1 MPIRRSPGPIRRSCG
16 PVRRWI
22 GQGSGRAPFLA
33 VVAVLLAGLAGCT
46 GTGNAAAAGQTIQV
60 FAVADRKPAPDLT
73 GDLLDGSGTFPLAD
87 HAGEVVVINFWG
99 SWCAPCVAEAD
110 DLEST
115 YMATKDRKVTFLGIN
130 IQDERDAARSF
141 LVGRSTYPN
150 VFDPAGTLS
159 LRFAVPPTTIP
170 STIIVDRAG
179 RIAAIA
185 RTAVQRD
192 ELEPVVVKLAAE
204 SS

>member
-1 MPIRRSPGPIRRSCG
+1 
-16 PVRRWI
+16 V
-22 GQGSGRAPFLA
+22 GRA
-33 VVAVLLAGLAGCT
+33 
-46 GTGNAAAAGQTIQV
+46 
-60 FAVADRKPAPDLT
+60 
-73 GDLLDGSGTFPLAD
+73 
-87 HAGEVVVINFWG
+87 
-99 SWCAPCVAEAD
+99 
-110 DLEST
+110 
-115 YMATKDRKVTFLGIN
+115 
-130 IQDERDAARSF
+130 
-141 LVGRSTYPN
+141 TYPN

-192 ELEPVVVKLAAE
+192 ELEPVVLKLAAE